1 MSLIRCAAVTPR
13 MAVLCLAPPPARYTL
28 SPARPWRLR
37 LDGQTVAE
45 GSAATVV
52 LPLGPLQPGSA
63 YTFDCGGET
72 LSFTTPPCP
81 GALDVTD
88 FGARDSLPDTPEAAA
103 QNAAAFA
110 RAIAALPKGGT
121 LIVPAGHW
129 LCGPVELRS
138 DMILHLSTG
147 ATLAAPSDR
156 SGWPILPAHRPDGTM
171 LGSWEG
177 LPEPCFRAPLHA
189 IATRNLTIEGFGT
202 LDGGGDRGDWWTW
215 AKERRDGARR
225 PRGLHLIDAEATR
238 LIGFTIRNA
247 PSWTIHPQGCR
258 DLFAACLSIQ
268 APHDSPNTDGFDP
281 DMCEDVTILG
291 THFSVGDDCIAIKA
305 GKRGDA
311 GEEGHLRPTRRVTV
325 QHCLMERGHGG
336 CVIGSEMS
344 GDVTDVTICDCEM
357 VGTDRGLRLKTRRGR
372 GGRIERIAM
381 RNVTMDGVLT
391 AFSANAHYYCDHD
404 GHADWVQSRAPA
416 AVTHLTPHVGEI
428 TAEEVE
434 IRNLA
439 HAVGAFLG
447 LPEAPIG
454 PIRLS
459 RITLLSHDAAAR
471 PEPPLM
477 ADGIRPLR
485 HAGVLAEH
493 AEISGD
499 LAADPAPLSIEDV
512 LNRSPALP

>member
-1 MSLIRCAAVTPR
+1 MP
-13 MAVLCLAPPPARYTL
+13 
-28 SPARPWRLR
+28 
-37 LDGQTVAE
+37 
-45 GSAATVV
+45 
-52 LPLGPLQPGSA
+52 
-63 YTFDCGGET
+63 
-72 LSFTTPPCP
+72 
-81 GALDVTD
+81 
-88 FGARDSLPDTPEAAA
+88 
-103 QNAAAFA
+103 
-110 RAIAALPKGGT
+110 
-121 LIVPAGHW
+121 
-129 LCGPVELRS
+129 
-138 DMILHLSTG
+138 
-147 ATLAAPSDR
+147 
-156 SGWPILPAHRPDGTM
+156 
-171 LGSWEG
+171 
-177 LPEPCFRAPLHA
+177 

-344 GDVTDVTICDCEM
+344 GDVSDVTVCDCEM

-416 AVTHLTPHVGEI
+416 TVTHLTPHVGEI

-493 AEISGD
+493 AKITGD
-499 LAADPAPLSIEDV
+499 LAADPAPLSTEDV

>member
-1 MSLIRCAAVTPR
+1 MTLRCAAVTPR
-13 MAVLCLAPPPARYTL
+13 MAVLCLAPPPARFTL
-28 SPARPWRLR
+28 DPARPWRLSR
-37 LDGQTVAE
+37 DGETVAE
-45 GSAATVV
+45 GMASRVV
-52 LPLGPLQPGSA
+52 LPLGPLEPDSD
-63 YTFDCGGET
+63 YDFHCGGET
-72 LSFTTPPCP
+72 LGFTTPPCP

-88 FGARDSLPDTPEAAA
+88 FGARAGLADTAEDAAA
-103 QNAAAFA
+103 NAAAFA
-110 RAIAALPKGGT
+110 RAIVALPKGGT
-121 LIVPAGHW
+121 LIVPPGHW
-129 LCGPVELRS
+129 VCAPVELRS
-138 DMILHLSTG
+138 DMILHLSEG

-156 SGWPILPAHRPDGTM
+156 KGWPILPARNPDGTM
-171 LGSWEG
+171 LSSWEG
-177 LPEPCFRAPLHA
+177 LPAACFRAPLHA
-189 IATRNLTIEGFGT
+189 IRTRNLTIEGVGT

-215 AKERRDGARR
+215 AKETREGARR

-258 DLFAACLSIQ
+258 DLFAAGLSIQ

-305 GKRGDA
+305 GKRGDK
-311 GEEGHLRPTRRVTV
+311 GEADHLRPTRRITV

-344 GDVTDVTICDCEM
+344 GSVTDVTVCDCEM

-372 GGRIERIAM
+372 GGEIARIVM

-391 AFSANAHYYCDHD
+391 AFSANAHYFCDHD

-416 AVTHLTPHVGEI
+416 AISQLTPRIGQI
-428 TAEEVE
+428 TVEDVEV
-434 IRNLA
+434 RSLA
-439 HAVGAFLG
+439 HALGAFLG

-459 RITLLSHDAAAR
+459 KVTLVSLDPGAR

-477 ADGIRPLR
+477 ADGVRALR
-485 HAGVLAEH
+485 HAGVRAEH
-493 AEISGD
+493 ATVVGD
-499 LAADPAPLSIEDV
+499 LSADAAPLSTDDV
-512 LNRSPALP
+512 LNRSLAQP